1 VLRCGLH
8 CPGVPF
14 SSNAGSSHAGEHF
27 DPESNTLQILRLK
40 IDRSEKQGIAALH
53 FVKIKTFSK
62 KCTRCEIYLE
72 FAGL

>member
-27 DPESNTLQILRLK
+27 DPESNTRPILRLK
-40 IDRSEKQGIAALH
+40 IDRSENKESQ
-53 FVKIKTFSK
+53 
-62 KCTRCEIYLE
+62 RCIL
-72 FAGL
+72 